1 MPKNNLDETQPS
13 QQKNNDL
20 GKTQPSKKP
29 DNNDLSLTQPSKP
42 KRELP
47 LKPSLPKTKA
57 PSQSKPKTPA
67 INLQKNTSSQVK
79 KKQSLNPTH
88 KRSQQI
94 HHNKPKPARP
104 SPIAKNKPK
113 IKKGNQNKSR
123 LWLALFLFSVALGI
137 MTVLGA
143 LLGYN
148 QGQTIKQAEATA
160 QMRGYL
166 EEQYVLGLDDIKAG
180 RYELA
185 RQRFAFI
192 INQAPDFQE
201 AFQRWIE
208 VMAISTP
215 QITATLQPT
224 PTEDLRPIAEL
235 FQQANIYI
243 NAGNWDQVIY
253 TLSSLRKS
261 DPNYQ
266 TVWVDDMMYLA
277 LRNRGVTKI
286 LNLGQL
292 ESGLYDFSL
301 AENFGPLDYEAN
313 NYRDWARLYII
324 GNSFWFAYPDTAAN
338 YYGMVAG
345 VAPNLKD
352 ESGFTA
358 FYRYWAS
365 LMHYADQLSEKN
377 DWCAASDQY
386 QIAYNASNR
395 EYLAVTATH
404 AYFQC
409 TTPTASPTITITPT
423 ITTTSAPITNTLTP
437 TTSLLS
443 ITPSTTP
450 TLTST
455 NSTPTT
461 PIVSNTPSPSSTVP
475 PTTITPTPTSIP
487 SPTPN
492 LPSPTP

>member
-13 QQKNNDL
+13 QQEDNDL
-20 GKTQPSKKP
+20 GKTQSSKKP
-29 DNNDLSLTQPSKP
+29 DKNDLSLTQPSKP

-57 PSQSKPKTPA
+57 PSQSKSKTQA
-67 INLQKNTSSQVK
+67 IKSQKDTASQVK
-79 KKQSLNPTH
+79 KKQSPRPTH

-94 HHNKPKPARP
+94 HQ
-104 SPIAKNKPK
+104 NKPK
-113 IKKGNQNKSR
+113 IKKDDQNKSR
-123 LWLALFLFSVALGI
+123 LWLALFLFSAALGI

-148 QGQTIKQAEATA
+148 QGQMIKQAEATA
-160 QMRGYL
+160 QMRVYL

-185 RQRFAFI
+185 RRRFAYI

-243 NAGNWDQVIY
+243 NAGNWDQAIY

-261 DPNYQ
+261 DPDYQ

-301 AENFGPLDYEAN
+301 AENFGLLDYEAN

-324 GNSFWFAYPDTAAN
+324 GNSFWFAYPDTAAK

-365 LMHYADQLSEKN
+365 LMHYADQLSEKK

-395 EYLAVTATH
+395 EYLAVTATY

-423 ITTTSAPITNTLTP
+423 ITSTSAPITHTLTP

-443 ITPSTTP
+443 ITPSTTS

-455 NSTPTT
+455 SSTPTT
-461 PIVSNTPSPSSTVP
+461 PIISITPSPSSTSTVP
-475 PTTITPTPTSIP
+475 PTTITVT
-487 SPTPN
+487 PTPN